1 MVMSF
6 KRCVLTSEP
15 QHLYCW
21 AITDVNAILPSIVGS
36 NEILVMVYQKMPGSP
51 NDVQ

>member
-1 MVMSF
+1 MSF

-15 QHLYCW
+15 QDLYCW
-21 AITDVNAILPSIVGS
+21 ALTDINAISASILGS
-36 NEILVMVYQKMPGSP
+36 NEIFVIVYQKIPGSP